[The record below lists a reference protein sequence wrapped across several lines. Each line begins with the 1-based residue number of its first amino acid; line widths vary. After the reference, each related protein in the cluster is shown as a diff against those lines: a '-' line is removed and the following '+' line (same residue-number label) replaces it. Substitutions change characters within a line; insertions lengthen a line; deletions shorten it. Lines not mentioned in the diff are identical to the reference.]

1 MVDLL
6 MLFAGALLIVERRTP
21 RILIAYVVL
30 AATASIFI
38 LPSALESPLALALF
52 ALSSL
57 VKLVVVPVGILLF
70 LRANPAAS
78 DLRPS
83 IGLPARIVLVVAFA
97 SIARAVGHSAAL
109 APVPMQGMVAYVVLC
124 SVGMLIVHRNLLA
137 QVMGLLA
144 LGAGITLAGA
154 TLAPALPESVELG
167 ATFDA
172 LVATFIGLALV
183 RAFVAE
189 NPVLDVESLRR
200 LRG

>member
-97 SIARAVGHSAAL
+97 SIARLVGHSAAL
-109 APVPMQGMVAYVVLC
+109 APVPMQSMVAYVVLC

-137 QVMGLLA
+137 HVMGLLA

>member
-21 RILIAYVVL
+21 RILAAYVVL

-38 LPSALESPLALALF
+38 LPSALASPLALALF

-97 SIARAVGHSAAL
+97 SIARAAGHSAAL
-109 APVPMQGMVAYVVLC
+109 AAIPMQGMVAYVVLC

-137 QVMGLLA
+137 HVMGLLA

-154 TLAPALPESVELG
+154 TLAPSLPESVELG

>member
-21 RILIAYVVL
+21 RILAAYVVL

-38 LPSALESPLALALF
+38 LPSALDSPLALALF

-154 TLAPALPESVELG
+154 TLAPSLPESVELG